1 LDRTAVRGSQVFSRH
16 TPEEMAQEPAFKL
29 ISLVDQEPQRM
40 FLHPRTRLVHQNRY
54 TIFGKP
60 RKFQD

>member
-40 FLHPRTRLVHQNRY
+40 FLHPRTRKTRRDQTLY
-54 TIFGKP
+54 LGT
-60 RKFQD
+60 

>member
-1 LDRTAVRGSQVFSRH
+1 VFSRH